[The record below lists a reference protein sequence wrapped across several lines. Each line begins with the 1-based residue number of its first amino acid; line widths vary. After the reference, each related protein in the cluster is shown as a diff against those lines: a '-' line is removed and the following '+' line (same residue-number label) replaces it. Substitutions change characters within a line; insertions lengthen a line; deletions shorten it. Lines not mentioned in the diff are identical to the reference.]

1 MTWINIV
8 EIVVV
13 IICAVTYGMMLYFKV
28 KGNLAE
34 GVSEL
39 IALAEKTNLSG
50 SKKMEQV
57 VNAMYDKVP
66 SWLKKILGKY
76 ELEKIAQWVFD
87 WMRKYAEAY
96 QNATETEGGNKEAA
110 KNTADIETITALISE
125 LANKSL
131 EELIKKATEYGLE
144 INTSGTKE
152 EIIKEI
158 VTAVM
163 NKV

>member
-13 IICAVTYGMMLYFKV
+13 IICAITYGMMLYFKV

-39 IALAEKTNLSG
+39 IALAEKTELTG

-66 SWLKKILGKY
+66 SWLKKFLNKY
-76 ELEKIAQWVFD
+76 ELQKIAQWVFD
-87 WMRKYAEAY
+87 WMRKYADAY
-96 QNATETEGGNKEAA
+96 AKASETEGNAETA
-110 KNTADIETITALISE
+110 KNVADIETITALVGE
-125 LANKSL
+125 LIDKSL
-131 EELIKKATEYGLE
+131 EELIAKAEEYGLK
-144 INTSGTKE
+144 IDTSGSKE

-158 VTAVM
+158 VSAVM

>member
-1 MTWINIV
+1 MNWIDVV
-8 EIVVV
+8 EIIVV
-13 IICAVTYGMMLYFKV
+13 IICAVTYGLMLYFKV

-39 IALAEKTNLSG
+39 IALAEKTDLKG
-50 SKKMEQV
+50 SEKMAQV

-66 SWLKKILGKY
+66 AWLKKFLNKY

-87 WMRKYAEAY
+87 WMRKYADAY
-96 QNATETEGGNKEAA
+96 KNASETEGCTSTEAKKIADTETVSALVVDLLDMSLAALKE
-110 KNTADIETITALISE
+110 
-125 LANKSL
+125 
-131 EELIKKATEYGLE
+131 KAGEYGLQ
-144 INTSGTKE
+144 TDDLKTKE
-152 EIIKEI
+152 DVIKAI

>member
-1 MTWINIV
+1 MDLMNIV

-13 IICAVTYGMMLYFKV
+13 IICAISYGMMLYFKV
-28 KGNLAE
+28 KGNIAE

-39 IALAEKTNLSG
+39 IALAEKTGLSG

-66 SWLKKILGKY
+66 ACLKKLLNKY

-96 QNATETEGGNKEAA
+96 AKASEAEENAEAA
-110 KNTADIETITALISE
+110 KKKANSETLAALIGE
-125 LANKSL
+125 LLDKSL
-131 EELIKKATEYGLE
+131 NELKEKASEYGLSVE
-144 INTSGTKE
+144 DCTTKE
-152 EIIKEI
+152 EIIEMI
-158 VTAVM
+158 VSKIM
-163 NKV
+163 N